1 MNAMRVLCTNTY
13 LLQQNINKII
23 SDGGEGV
30 ILRKCKSKYVCGRS
44 DLLWKLK
51 VPHTTSLSLSLYSLP
66 LPLLCLYIFL
76 QTQRED
82 TEALVVHE
90 EEDSTF
96 ILQLYHSPPR
106 PLLLLSS
113 SFVSLGLSS
122 TFVNFFPGLMG

>member
-51 VPHTTSLSLSLYSLP
+51 VPIPPLALPLYSLSL
-66 LPLLCLYIFL
+66 PLLYLYIFL

-96 ILQLYHSPPR
+96 ILQLYHSSPR